1 MAMLRMFQRKPF
13 ALLPPDEVAAFQGNL
28 QEHQIIEQYTDQ
40 TLHGTAAEV
49 AKGLEDLQEQTE
61 VDEVMM
67 VVQGYSRRAQ
77 LRTVELIANLYGM
90 PSH

>member
-1 MAMLRMFQRKPF
+1 M
-13 ALLPPDEVAAFQGNL
+13 
-28 QEHQIIEQYTDQ
+28 QERQIIEQYTDQ

-49 AKGLEDLQEQTE
+49 AKGLEDLQEQTG

-77 LRTVELIANLYGM
+77 SRTVELIADHYGM